1 MFEKKKRYRR
11 TKAQNTNSY
20 TKILKFY
27 HRKSIKRREDIMV
40 DDKRKIKI
48 YNDNDLADIV
58 LNTHSL
64 LDEQPQQIVRG

>member
-1 MFEKKKRYRR
+1 MFEKNRYGR
-11 TKAQNTNSY
+11 TNAQNKNSY

-48 YNDNDLADIV
+48 YNDNDLAHFV

-64 LDEQPQQIVRG
+64 LDEQS

>member
-1 MFEKKKRYRR
+1 M
-11 TKAQNTNSY
+11 
-20 TKILKFY
+20 KFY